1 MNAASRMAEL
11 STRLMSFVQPKE
23 RELLCLCP
31 AVITLLIVAIGAST
45 AGLSQPKSFDGAYKG
60 SLECEQSGFEA
71 FRMPLVI
78 SIRDGRVIGGASI
91 LDIDGREVGPEQG
104 FGTVNPDG
112 TFNFRYIL
120 YVPGNYS
127 THVYYSG
134 TLDGTGGTLIGTQV
148 LTPEITGDVVT
159 RTCKGTFLRVELPKR

>member
-1 MNAASRMAEL
+1 
-11 STRLMSFVQPKE
+11 MSFVQPKE

-71 FRMPLVI
+71 FRMPLAI
-78 SIRDGRVIGGASI
+78 SIRDGRVTGGASI
-91 LDIDGREVGPEQG
+91 LDIDGRQVGPELG

-112 TFNFRYIL
+112 TFNLGYIL
-120 YVPGNYS
+120 YTQKYS
-127 THVYYSG
+127 IHAYYSG
-134 TLDGTGGTLIGTQV
+134 TLNGTGGALIGTQV
-148 LTPEITGDVVT
+148 LTREITVDEVT
-159 RTCKGTFLRVELPKR
+159 HTCKGAFVQVERPKR